1 MTNGGSWSYSSNNHN
16 VSLLSTSQ
24 QTALPLPKAIKGN
37 RSFAN
42 LAKLFGINT
51 SYRGD
56 HSPDADEDEEEEV
69 EAEDVMDEDSLM
81 WDAQVSLVLW
91 PLFPSETH
99 TYTHRKQEQLVM
111 VTRPGVRV
119 CWGECFKDSRHLTD
133 DYRPR

>member
-91 PLFPSETH
+91 PLFPFRNTH
-99 TYTHRKQEQLVM
+99 INTQEAGTGRHGHT
-111 VTRPGVRV
+111 TRRSRLL
-119 CWGECFKDSRHLTD
+119 WECFKDSRHFTD
-133 DYRPR
+133 DDRPL